1 MEITPGFNNALIYD
15 NFIGIKCF
23 SNLIKEELPNINIF
37 SFTND
42 KNINFDNLNY
52 NDHFLNFIYVNSLNN
67 YSFNL
72 LDKGVVKNNI
82 IISSEIPINL
92 YFNRVSNYNI
102 IAYINRNN
110 MNNNTIKNII
120 TTYKKGSIYM
130 SEEER
135 DILLNIKLFNNKNK
149 AQTQSKKILSTQ
161 EHTVMQYLLKGKSI
175 SEIAIELNVHNSTVS
190 TYKKRI
196 FTKFGVNNI
205 IELQNF
211 NFIIEFINFNN
222 Y

>member
-1 MEITPGFNNALIYD
+1 
-15 NFIGIKCF
+15 
-23 SNLIKEELPNINIF
+23 
-37 SFTND
+37 
-42 KNINFDNLNY
+42 
-52 NDHFLNFIYVNSLNN
+52 
-67 YSFNL
+67 
-72 LDKGVVKNNI
+72 
-82 IISSEIPINL
+82 
-92 YFNRVSNYNI
+92 
-102 IAYINRNN
+102 

-196 FTKFGVNNI
+196 FSKFGVNNI

-211 NFIIEFINFNN
+211 NF
-222 Y
+222 

>member
-52 NDHFLNFIYVNSLNN
+52 NDNFLNFIYVNSLNN

-82 IISSEIPINL
+82 IISTEIPINL

-161 EHTVMQYLLKGKSI
+161 EYTVMQYLLKGKSI

-196 FTKFGVNNI
+196 FFKFGVNNI

-211 NFIIEFINFNN
+211 NF
-222 Y
+222 